1 MLQNTKD
8 RMKEITDSLEQG
20 IRDVF
25 ESGKYE
31 TYLKTMSRF
40 HSYSM
45 NNTMLIYMQKP
56 DATLVAGY
64 HGWQQ
69 KFNRNVLKGEKGI
82 QILAPAPIRKTV
94 TMDVFDEHMRPVLDP
109 DGNQVRKT
117 EQITIPAFKPVTVFD
132 VSQTEGE
139 PLPEL
144 VQTLNGSVEN
154 YDNFLQALHRV
165 SQAPI
170 SFKEL
175 PSNLD
180 GFFNLKDKT
189 ITIRDGMSEAQTVCA
204 IVHEVTHSRLHDKK
218 AENPEDRKD
227 SRTMEVEAESVAFAV
242 CANYGIETG
251 ENSFGY
257 IASWSKDKE
266 LPELKKSLETITRT
280 ASELITDIE
289 RERSALEKERSHSM
303 DATSITERLIA
314 CKTLSSGQD
323 HYSPGK
329 EACL

>member
-1 MLQNTKD
+1 MPQNKTD
-8 RMKEITDSLEQG
+8 RMKEITDSLEKG

-56 DATLVAGY
+56 DATHVAGY
-64 HGWQQ
+64 HSWQQ
-69 KFNRNVLKGEKGI
+69 KFNRSVMKGEKGI
-82 QILAPAPIRKTV
+82 QILAPAPIHKNV
-94 TMDVFDEHMRPVLDP
+94 TMDVFDENMRPVLDP

-117 EQITIPAFKPVTVFD
+117 EMITIPAFKPVTVFD
-132 VSQTEGE
+132 VSQTDGE

-144 VQTLNGSVEN
+144 AKTLTGDVEH
-154 YDNFLQALHRV
+154 YEDFLQALHRA
-165 SQAPI
+165 SKAPI

-180 GFFNLKDKT
+180 GFFSLNDKT
-189 ITIRDGMSEAQTVCA
+189 VTIREGMSEIQTICA
-204 IVHEVTHSRLHDKK
+204 IIHEVTHSRLHDKK
-218 AENPEDRKD
+218 ADKPEDRKD
-227 SRTMEVEAESVAFAV
+227 NHTMEVEAESVAFAV
-242 CANYGIETG
+242 CAYFGIETG

-266 LPELKKSLETITRT
+266 LPELKKSLETISRT
-280 ASELITDIE
+280 ASELITDID
-289 RERSALEKERSHSM
+289 RERDALSKERTHSM
-303 DATSITERLIA
+303 DSVSITARLEGCRQQTA
-314 CKTLSSGQD
+314 YQTQNE
-323 HYSPGK
+323 PRK